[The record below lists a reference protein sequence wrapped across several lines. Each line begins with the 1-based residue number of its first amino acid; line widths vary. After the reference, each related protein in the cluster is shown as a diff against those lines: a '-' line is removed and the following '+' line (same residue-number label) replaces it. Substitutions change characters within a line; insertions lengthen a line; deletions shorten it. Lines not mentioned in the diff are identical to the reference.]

1 MNKILLS
8 LLLLIA
14 GLNNAFAISGVDSA
28 GSIVVNPAA
37 NAVLTTTAALNSNS
51 TNASPSANWVVNM
64 WWTCSVS
71 TTYEY
76 QVLNTSSAVVYNML
90 LPCTAGNWQQASAP
104 GMSFSVPNGFK
115 LQIIALS
122 GFTGN
127 AQASILYGMEN
138 QNN

>member
-1 MNKILLS
+1 MKTLLA
-8 LLLLIA
+8 LLCLFSSSS
-14 GLNNAFAISGVDSA
+14 AFAITGLDSA
-28 GSIVVNPAA
+28 GAIVVNPAA
-37 NAVLTTTAALNSNS
+37 NAVLTTTQALNSNS
-51 TNASPSANWVVNM
+51 TNGTPSANWTVTL

-76 QVLNTSSAVVYNML
+76 QVLNLSSVSVYNML
-90 LPCTAGNWQQASAP
+90 LPCTAGSWQQASVP
-104 GMSFSVPNGFK
+104 GMSFSVPNGYK

-122 GFTGN
+122 GFTGS